1 MRTASICPTCSTF
14 ENALCVLYNGDYLT
28 NTDITPLDSVETA
41 IIKINDNL
49 VPITG
54 TVPPIGSAIYLGQL
68 YLDTSAPTL
77 YFAES
82 IGTGVN
88 DWVALGASTPVNTSS
103 GIYTPVTVAVLNVAS
118 AASSIS
124 HYMRTEGQVSVQGS
138 LDVSTTI
145 IGAFELIIALP
156 ISSSLV
162 ALTDVSGMAISYLGL
177 PALTNFGYIEAD
189 VLNNQ
194 AILKG
199 ITTTTSPT
207 TFYFNFTYTIL

>member
-1 MRTASICPTCSTF
+1 MRTAAICPTCATY
-14 ENALCVLYNGDYLT
+14 ENALCVLYNGEYLV
-28 NTDITPLDSVETA
+28 NTDISPLDSVETA
-41 IIKINDNL
+41 IIKINNNL
-49 VPITG
+49 VPIVDTNIPS
-54 TVPPIGSAIYLGQL
+54 TSATYLGQL
-68 YLDTSAPTL
+68 FLNTAAPTL

-82 IGTGVN
+82 VGTGVN
-88 DWVALGASTPVNTSS
+88 DWVALGASSPINTSS
-103 GIYTPVTVAVLNVAS
+103 GTYVPVTVAVLNVAS

-177 PALTNFGYIEAD
+177 PALTNFGYVEAD
-189 VLNNQ
+189 VVNNQ

>member
-54 TVPPIGSAIYLGQL
+54 TVPPVNSAIYLGQL

-82 IGTGVN
+82 IGTGAN

-103 GIYTPVTVAVLNVAS
+103 GTYVPVVVGVLNIDS
-118 AASSIS
+118 AIGFNS

-138 LDVSTTI
+138 LELSITAFGV
-145 IGAFELIIALP
+145 FELIVALP
-156 ISSSLV
+156 ISSNLV
-162 ALTDVSGMAISYLGL
+162 ALTDVSGTAISYLGL
-177 PALTNFGYIEAD
+177 PGITNFGYIEAD
-189 VLNNQ
+189 VVNNQ

-199 ITTTTSPT
+199 INTITSPT

>member
-1 MRTASICPTCSTF
+1 MRTAAICPTCATY
-14 ENALCVLYNGDYLT
+14 ENALCVLYNGEYLV
-28 NTDITPLDSVETA
+28 NTDISPLDSVETA
-41 IIKINDNL
+41 IIKINNNL
-49 VPITG
+49 VPIVDTNIPS
-54 TVPPIGSAIYLGQL
+54 TSATYLGQL
-68 YLDTSAPTL
+68 FLNTAAPTL

-82 IGTGVN
+82 VGTGVN
-88 DWVALGASTPVNTSS
+88 DWVALGASSPINTSS
-103 GIYTPVTVAVLNVAS
+103 GVYTPVTVAVLNVAS
-118 AASSIS
+118 AAASNS
-124 HYMRTEGQVSVQGS
+124 HYMRTEGQASVQGS

-156 ISSSLV
+156 ISSSLL
-162 ALTDVSGMAISYLGL
+162 ALIDVSGMAISYLGL

-189 VLNNQ
+189 VVNNQ

>member
-54 TVPPIGSAIYLGQL
+54 TVPPVNSAIYLGQL

-82 IGTGVN
+82 IGTGAN

-103 GIYTPVTVAVLNVAS
+103 GTYVPVVVGVLNIDS
-118 AASSIS
+118 AIGFNS

-138 LDVSTTI
+138 LELSITAFGV
-145 IGAFELIIALP
+145 FELIVALP
-156 ISSSLV
+156 ISSNLV
-162 ALTDVSGMAISYLGL
+162 ALTDVSGTAISYLGL
-177 PALTNFGYIEAD
+177 PGITNFGYIEAD
-189 VLNNQ
+189 VVNNQ

-199 ITTTTSPT
+199 INTTTSPT

>member
-1 MRTASICPTCSTF
+1 MIGWTF
-14 ENALCVLYNGDYLT
+14 LLRY
-28 NTDITPLDSVETA
+28 
-41 IIKINDNL
+41 
-49 VPITG
+49 
-54 TVPPIGSAIYLGQL
+54 
-68 YLDTSAPTL
+68 
-77 YFAES
+77 
-82 IGTGVN
+82 
-88 DWVALGASTPVNTSS
+88 
-103 GIYTPVTVAVLNVAS
+103 AS

-189 VLNNQ
+189 VVNNQ

>member
-1 MRTASICPTCSTF
+1 MRTAAICPTCSTY

-28 NTDITPLDSVETA
+28 NTDITPLDSVETS

-54 TVPPIGSAIYLGQL
+54 TVPPVNSAIYLGQL

-82 IGTGVN
+82 IGTGAN
-88 DWVALGASTPVNTSS
+88 DWVALGASTPVNTSA
-103 GIYTPVTVAVLNVAS
+103 GTYVPVVVGVLNIDS
-118 AASSIS
+118 AIGFNS

-138 LDVSTTI
+138 LELSITALGV
-145 IGAFELIIALP
+145 FELIIALP
-156 ISSSLV
+156 ISSNLV
-162 ALTDVSGMAISYLGL
+162 ALTDVSGTAISYLGL
-177 PALTNFGYIEAD
+177 PGITNFGYIEAD
-189 VLNNQ
+189 VVNNQ

-199 ITTTTSPT
+199 INTITSPT